1 MSFTFR
7 RKALFVALAAATL
20 TGCAI
25 NPQPLQIDE
34 LRAITRADREKAQAD
49 VPPLTAPL
57 SLSEAIARALK
68 FNLEHRAHQ
77 LEEAHAAGVLEAG
90 RYDMLPQLVA
100 GVGYYTRDEDL
111 VRDSINATTGQ
122 QNLANSISSEKD
134 HTVADLGLTW
144 NLLDFGASYYTAQQ
158 NADRLLVAGERRRRS
173 MHNLIQNV
181 RAAFWRAASAQ
192 KLEAAVQENIARA
205 ESALG
210 DARKI
215 TEERIK
221 APAEMLRY
229 RRALIENLRTLE
241 AVQQELGLARVELA
255 ALINLAPGTRFDLVE
270 PSADEIAPQPLA
282 LKLEAMEEVAL
293 TRNADL
299 RESAYNVRIAA
310 ADTRKTLLQ
319 LFPGISFNY
328 SLNYDD
334 DRFLV
339 NNTWNQAGLRVNFN
353 LFNLLSAPAR
363 LDAAED
369 NERVFEARRMALQ
382 MVVVTQ
388 VHLAAQQYD
397 IAVRQYQRSDEL
409 AKVDND
415 LFDLSSRAAQVQTQG
430 QLTLVAAR
438 TTALLSDLRR
448 YQSLAAVH
456 AAASRVQAT
465 LGLEPAI
472 GSVDDMSLPDLTR
485 AIDEALKTWQKD
497 PLAAAARLEAT
508 QAADGAAAQPVQL
521 AERP

>member
-1 MSFTFR
+1 MPLRFR
-7 RKALFVALAAATL
+7 HKAPIVVFAAAAL

-34 LRAITRADREKAQAD
+34 LRAITRADWQKAQAN

-77 LEEAHAAGVLEAG
+77 LEEAHAAGLLEAG
-90 RYDMLPQLVA
+90 RFDMLPKLVA
-100 GVGYYTRDEDL
+100 GVGYYTRDKDL
-111 VRDSINATTGQ
+111 VRDSINATTRQ
-122 QNLANSISSEKD
+122 PNLSNSISTEKD
-134 HTVADLGLTW
+134 HTVADLSLTW
-144 NLLDFGASYYTAQQ
+144 SLLDFGASYYTAQQ

-192 KLEAAVQENIARA
+192 KLEAAVRENIALA
-205 ESALG
+205 ESALA
-210 DARKI
+210 DARKV
-215 TEERIK
+215 TDERIK

-255 ALINLAPGTRFDLVE
+255 ALTNLPPGTRYQLVE
-270 PSADEIAPQPLA
+270 PAADELEPQPLA
-282 LKLEAMEEVAL
+282 LKLDAMEEIAL

-310 ADTRKTLLQ
+310 ADTRKSLLQ

-328 SLNYDD
+328 SVNHDD

-339 NNTWNQAGLRVNFN
+339 NNSWNEAGLRVNFN

-363 LDAAED
+363 LEAAEG
-369 NERVFEARRMALQ
+369 NERVYEARRMALQ
-382 MVVVTQ
+382 MVVVSL
-388 VHLAAQQYD
+388 VHLSAQQYD
-397 IAVRQYQRSDEL
+397 NALRQYQRSDEL
-409 AKVDND
+409 ATVDND
-415 LFDLSSRAAQVQTQG
+415 LLKLSRRAAEVQKES
-430 QLTLVAAR
+430 QLSLVAAR
-438 TTALLSDLRR
+438 TNALLSELRR
-448 YQSLAAVH
+448 YQALAAVH
-456 AAASRVQAT
+456 ASASRVQAT

-472 GSVDDMSLPDLTR
+472 GSLDDMSLPDLSK
-485 AIDEALKTWQKD
+485 AIDDALRTWQKD
-497 PLAAAARLEAT
+497 PLAAAAMESAV
-508 QAADGAAAQPVQL
+508 AQPVRL
-521 AERP
+521 AERQ